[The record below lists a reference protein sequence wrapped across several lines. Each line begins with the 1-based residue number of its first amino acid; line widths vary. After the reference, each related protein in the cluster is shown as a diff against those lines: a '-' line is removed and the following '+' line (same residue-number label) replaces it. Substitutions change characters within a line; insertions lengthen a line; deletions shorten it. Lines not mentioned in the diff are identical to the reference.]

1 MQECSVELTEC
12 EYARMKLGK
21 KSKQV
26 ADDDK
31 NAGSLPSLVGH
42 KNDGFTDMNRNVH

>member
-1 MQECSVELTEC
+1 
-12 EYARMKLGK
+12 MKLRK

-31 NAGSLPSLVGH
+31 NTESLPPLVGH